1 MTNNISIEKLEKP
14 IDSKSDQERVVMC
27 RSREEEYLEFETARN
42 EAMDKYFKARQ
53 GLTRSQT
60 QEDIFGGGFRMAWQ
74 IYNETQGKKL
84 VSEKAIRYLND
95 QWPTAY
101 IEFCK
106 RL

>member
-1 MTNNISIEKLEKP
+1 MEKQEKQQDKASP
-14 IDSKSDQERVVMC
+14 VEAVVMC

-42 EAMDKYFKARQ
+42 KAMDKYFKARQ

-74 IYNETQGKKL
+74 IYNETQGKQL
-84 VSEKAIRYLND
+84 VSEKAISYLND